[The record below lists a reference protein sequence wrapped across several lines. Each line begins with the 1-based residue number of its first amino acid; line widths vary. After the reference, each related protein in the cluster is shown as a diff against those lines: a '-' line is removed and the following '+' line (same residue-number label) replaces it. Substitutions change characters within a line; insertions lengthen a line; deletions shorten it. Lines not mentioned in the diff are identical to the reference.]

1 MKLNRKNKK
10 DIFKERYNLIKRTRV
25 VIVGHPEITNLNIY
39 KKAAKTMRELEKK
52 HLI

>member
-1 MKLNRKNKK
+1 MKLNRKSKK

-25 VIVGHPEITNLNIY
+25 FISHPEITNLNIY